1 MPLEGMRAEEIR
13 QEFGIVVDYLPGW
26 LGLEAGEVTDDTYQM
41 LAIAESYIERG
52 DLDTADIARR
62 FVEWFTTDGRGIGR
76 TTRAV
81 LTRLAEGESAKTAA
95 RAVARDLGDN
105 AAGNGSLMR
114 CVPTGLLRLRD
125 TDARARESAAISAI
139 THADPRCIDACIL
152 MNAAIAHIL
161 GESNDAPLL
170 PYLLDASQHLDSRVH
185 TAVAALPT
193 IKPHNL
199 RTGGYVLETL
209 QAGLWAALH
218 SRNFEEGMIAL
229 LTLGGDTDTTCAV
242 GGALLGARFGM
253 SDIPARWIEGLKL
266 RERVIT
272 AADGLWTK
280 AVQPDNSIQ
289 AN

>member
-13 QEFGIVVDYLPGW
+13 QEFGIVLDYLPGW
-26 LGLEAGEVTDDTYQM
+26 AGLEAGEVTDDTCQM

-52 DLDTADIARR
+52 ALDTSDIARR

-81 LTRLAEGESAKTAA
+81 LTRLADGESAETAA

-114 CVPTGLLRLRD
+114 CAPTGLLRMRD
-125 TDARARESAAISAI
+125 TDARARDSAAISAI
-139 THADPRCIDACIL
+139 THADPRCIDSCML

-161 GESNDAPLL
+161 CDTTDAPLL
-170 PYLLDASQHLDSRVH
+170 PYLLDASQHLDARVRA
-185 TAVAALPT
+185 AVAALPT
-193 IKPHNL
+193 LKPHSL

-253 SDIPARWIEGLKL
+253 SDIPQRWLDGLKL
-266 RERVIT
+266 RERVIA
-272 AADGLWTK
+272 AADGLWRM
-280 AVQPDNSIQ
+280 AASDDNSIQ